1 MTNTPLQ
8 YVADDLRI
16 NAPIVQ
22 VDLFSGMGEL
32 PKNLD
37 QVQERAKDIQYS
49 SKTRFNTKR
58 IEELDPNLTLEGL
71 RILYERN
78 TKAHLK

>member
-16 NAPIVQ
+16 NALIVQ

-37 QVQERAKDIQYS
+37 QVQERAKDIQ
-49 SKTRFNTKR
+49 
-58 IEELDPNLTLEGL
+58 
-71 RILYERN
+71 
-78 TKAHLK
+78 